1 MIKRLRTPP
10 RFIVFL
16 FALLLIILAWVQV
29 LGALSGLEIRRLN
42 RDGVPMLFL
51 TPQGGKDVPGVLIA
65 HGFGGSKQLML
76 AYGHIL
82 AHAGYAVLLW
92 DFAGHAANPAPL
104 DLGQVTLQQNLDAAY
119 VELVAQ
125 PEVNPEQVGLLGH
138 SMGSGAVMSAGI
150 RDVSRYAAVVAV
162 SPTGAEVTPA
172 EPRNLLLQAGA
183 LEPQFAA
190 NAEELL
196 AAAGGPND
204 DLAAGRGR
212 AFELIPGV
220 EHITILFSPLS
231 HQAALDWL
239 DRTFNRES
247 RVAYRDTRIVWYLV
261 QVAAGTM
268 GLAAAGPWLQT
279 LRGKAVVSSPKQR
292 NTWWLL
298 LAPFLATVGLYLFN
312 LFGDLSQLGGV
323 MVGGALGVWLLLM
336 GIPLLLFLR
345 PQRLTF
351 SSLLWGFLLFVTLW
365 LIVGALAQ
373 VVWLPWLLIPARL
386 MRWPLLALCCL
397 PWTVAAAMGQQRQSR
412 LVRLGWWF
420 AQSVLIT
427 VGLLLAIFLVPGL
440 FVLVLVLPLFPFI
453 IAFMTIANAVLD
465 DPWASGL
472 ANALFFAWLL
482 LAYFPLA
489 S

>member
-1 MIKRLRTPP
+1 MIRTRPRL
-10 RFIVFL
+10 ILFL

-29 LGALSGLEIRRLN
+29 LRALSGLTTRRLS
-42 RDGVPMLFL
+42 RDGIPMLYL
-51 TPQGGKDVPGVLIA
+51 APEGADDVPGILIA

-76 AYGHIL
+76 AYGHVL

-104 DLGQVTLQQNLDAAY
+104 DLGQTTLQQNLDTAY
-119 VELVAQ
+119 AELSAQ
-125 PEVNPEQVGLLGH
+125 PEVNPEQVALLGH

-150 RDVSRYAAVVAV
+150 RDVERYAAVVAV
-162 SPTGAEVTPA
+162 SPTSAEVTPT
-172 EPRNLLLQAGA
+172 EPHNLLLQAGA

-204 DLAAGRGR
+204 DLMAGRGR

-220 EHITILFSPLS
+220 EHITILFNPRS
-231 HQAALDWL
+231 HQAALAWL
-239 DRTFNRES
+239 DRTFGRETHS
-247 RVAYRDTRIVWYLV
+247 AYRDVRIVWYLV
-261 QVAAGTM
+261 QVLAGTVA
-268 GLAAAGPWLQT
+268 LAAAGPWLQVY
-279 LRGKAVVSSPKQR
+279 RGRTTPPSETRRMA
-292 NTWWLL
+292 WWLL
-298 LAPFLATVGLYLFN
+298 LSPFLATLGLYL
-312 LFGDLSQLGGV
+312 LSLLGDLSQLGGV
-323 MVGGALGVWLLLM
+323 MVGGALGVWLLLL
-336 GIPLLLFLR
+336 GIPLVMRLR
-345 PQRLTF
+345 PRTPTF
-351 SSLLWGFLLFVTLW
+351 TRLLWGLLLFVVLW

-386 MRWPLLALCCL
+386 LRWPLLALCCL
-397 PWTVAAAMGQQRQSR
+397 PWTVAAAVGQQGQSR

-420 AQSVLIT
+420 IQSVLIAA
-427 VGLLLAIFLVPGL
+427 GLLLAIFLVPGL

-453 IAFMTIANAVLD
+453 IAFMTVANAALD
-465 DPWASGL
+465 DPWATGL

-489 S
+489 G